1 MENTGNFLK
10 FRLNP
15 ALKVRRVWASR
26 GKETYFALIEVY
38 NSTNGQTYLMAAGTS
53 TDGLLGQGGADVTR
67 LTTFTKLNYDHE
79 KI

>member
-1 MENTGNFLK
+1 MENTGSFQK

-26 GKETYFALIEVY
+26 GKETYLALIEVH
-38 NSTNGQTYLMAAGTS
+38 NSSNGQTYLMAAGTS
-53 TDGLLGQGGADVTR
+53 SDGLLGQGSPEVTR
-67 LTTFTKLNYDHE
+67 LTTFTKLKYDHE